1 MGNGSKDKDP
11 LRKNQIEMLEI
22 KKTTTT
28 TKKTPTKKQ
37 LVDKVSNGFINRFNI
52 DDKI

>member
-28 TKKTPTKKQ
+28 TKKTHKKT
-37 LVDKVSNGFINRFNI
+37 VSRQGFQWFHQQI
-52 DDKI
+52 